1 MTSGQRHRI
10 IVVSTA
16 LAGALGAATE
26 GMAPTGSAAIDAVE
40 CAVLG
45 GAVAVAA
52 VSCPWWLLVAA
63 AMIGTLVAPTG
74 VVTAVVVGGGL
85 SAMLS
90 AIRRME
96 ARPEVS
102 VGLRGVAGAALVF
115 AFCRIRVSAFH
126 GASAF
131 VAGAVFAVLVSVAL
145 GRARRWRRAS
155 LVAALT
161 GLAAG
166 LAGGLFLLGGLATRD
181 DLNGAK
187 VAAER
192 ALDEV
197 RAGDFPRA
205 KSSLAIATASFR
217 RADRRLRH
225 WSVAPAAAV
234 PFVGRYRAALVDLTR
249 AGRRLGDNV
258 GRTLGEVDLD
268 RLKPRGG
275 GVDLAEL
282 RRITPAL
289 DASDRAISRLD
300 HLLARTIADPW
311 IVTPV
316 RRRLDPLAERAA
328 RARYDSATAAMAVR
342 SGRALLGGDGLRRYL
357 VLFTTPAEARGLGGF
372 AGNFAELIAENGQLT
387 IARFGRSEEL
397 FPPTDGPGLTIT
409 GPPGW
414 ASSWARFGGIN
425 PVTGK
430 MLQDYW
436 LAITMPPSL
445 SDVGELAAEI
455 YPQVG
460 GSPIDGVI
468 AVDPFGL
475 SALLALTGPI
485 NVPSIGASLDSSS
498 VAEYLLRT
506 QYRDF
511 DIKENRVD
519 GLEAVAI
526 ATTEAL
532 LGAGSALPAPP
543 DIAKILSPAARANHL
558 TMWSRRR
565 DEEALLERIG
575 ADNALPPVNG
585 DSLAVVFQSIS
596 SSKLDAF
603 TSRSVDYEATVD
615 PTTGEASGDITVTI
629 GNNATE
635 TGLPPYVYGFK
646 PATGETSYG
655 EHMLYV
661 TVYTAYPVVS
671 ATVDGKATEVWRWS
685 ERGRNATTA
694 FIRIRAGR
702 TGKVG
707 FSLRGFLPPDDTYRL
722 AVRAQTSATTPDRYR
737 IRVNA
742 GAVGT
747 LAVEEAIEGVRRFEK
762 PVR

>member
-1 MTSGQRHRI
+1 MTEGQRHRA

-16 LAGALGAATE
+16 VGGALGAATR
-26 GMAPTGSAAIDAVE
+26 GMAPTGSPVIDTIEAAA
-40 CAVLG
+40 LG
-45 GAVAVAA
+45 AFVAVAA
-52 VSCPWWLLVAA
+52 VSCPWLLLVAA

-74 VVTAVVVGGGL
+74 VVAAVVVVGGL
-85 SAMLS
+85 AALASAT
-90 AIRRME
+90 RR
-96 ARPEVS
+96 AVGWPAVS

-115 AFCRIRVSAFH
+115 AFCRIRISVFH
-126 GASAF
+126 GASAL
-131 VAGAVFAVLVSVAL
+131 VAGAVFVLISCFAVAR
-145 GRARRWRRAS
+145 GRRWRRAS
-155 LVAALT
+155 VAAALS

-166 LAGGLFLLGGLATRD
+166 LAVALFLLGGLATRD

-197 RAGDFPRA
+197 RSGDFPRA
-205 KSSLAIATASFR
+205 KSSLAVATASFR

-249 AGRRLGDNV
+249 AGRRLGDDV
-258 GRTLGEVDLD
+258 GRTLGEADLD

-275 GVDLAEL
+275 RVDLAEL

-289 DASDRAISRLD
+289 DASDRAISDLDRL
-300 HLLARTIADPW
+300 LVRTMADPW
-311 IVTPV
+311 MVPPV
-316 RRRLDPLAERAA
+316 RQRLGPLAERAA
-328 RARYDSATAAMAVR
+328 KARYDSATAAMAVR

-372 AGNFAELIAENGQLT
+372 AGNFAELTAENGQLT
-387 IARFGRSEEL
+387 ITRFGRSEEL
-397 FPPTDGPGLTIT
+397 FPPVGGPALTIT

-414 ASSWARFGGIN
+414 AASWARFGGISPEN
-425 PVTGK
+425 GK
-430 MLQDYW
+430 MLRDYW

-485 NVPSIGASLDSSS
+485 NVPSIGTNLDSSS
-498 VAEYLLRT
+498 VVEYLVRT

-511 DIKENRVD
+511 DTNETRVD
-519 GLEAVAI
+519 GLEAVAL

-532 LGAGSALPAPP
+532 LGTGSSLPSPP

-565 DEEALLERIG
+565 DEEALLGRIG

-603 TSRSVDYEATVD
+603 TRRSIDYEATVD
-615 PTTGEASGDITVTI
+615 PKTGAARGDITVTI
-629 GNNATE
+629 RNDATE

-661 TVYTAYPVVS
+661 TVYTAYPVVT
-671 ATVDGKATEVWRWS
+671 ATVNGATTNVWRWT
-685 ERGRNATTA
+685 EHGRNATTA
-694 FIRIRAGR
+694 FIRIPAGR
-702 TGKVG
+702 TEEVR
-707 FSLRGFLPPDDTYRL
+707 FSLRGYLPPNSTYRL
-722 AVRAQTSATTPDRYR
+722 AVRAQTSGTTPDRYR

-742 GAVGT
+742 GGADA
-747 LAVEEAIEGVRRFEK
+747 LAVDEEIEGVRRFKEG
-762 PVR
+762 VR